1 MTKKQKLTL
10 IASIVTLSMLT
21 IFTHEF
27 GVFSGIF
34 LTVLFFALLMIVAP
48 FLEKLFQWVDK
59 GTSKPKEKNIIPKY
73 TITQKELEA
82 ALSFAVENSITEFN
96 TIVIMLV
103 ESNGFSTRV
112 YVSAEV
118 KGPFIDITDYGAW

>member
-1 MTKKQKLTL
+1 MTKKQRLTL
-10 IASIVTLSMLT
+10 IASIVILSMLT